1 MLEYYYFLISS
12 VRLIN
17 PNARA
22 MKIRIYG
29 AIKSAEIILSG
40 SKGLLVTASCMVD
53 STVTAK
59 TTVKRY
65 MKPNLL
71 IPISRAF
78 LNILLK
84 SKADLMVP

>member
-1 MLEYYYFLISS
+1 MLVNYTFFQISS

-17 PNARA
+17 PNVRA
-22 MKIRIYG
+22 MKIRIKG
-29 AIKSAEIILSG
+29 AIKSAEIILSR

-71 IPISRAF
+71 IPIFRAF
-78 LNILLK
+78 LNIL
-84 SKADLMVP
+84 